1 MNLRRLGVLPAFAA
15 LLLSAPA
22 SAVGGGETPSS
33 FAKATEDKA
42 SEAAAAASTRPTE
55 DPPPSGVPGSA
66 PAASSSGEVTFT
78 RALIPDPPT
87 LGVPFRYEV
96 RFQGPAGT
104 RLFFPPKPAV
114 EPFHL
119 DGVACTGPAESP
131 SGEAS
136 AAAPGPLDVT
146 CTVNLRAFRL
156 GRLKLPT
163 IEVAWARP
171 GQASGGQ
178 GAVVVPAQ
186 IIEVQGTL
194 GNEASP
200 ALRAAYAPLPIH
212 ERDWPAILVAA
223 LLAAVAATT
232 ALTLLA
238 VLVLRRW
245 ILPRRFEKPK
255 VPAHVTAYGRLE
267 ALRPALQVDEPAR
280 DVFFAL
286 SEILR
291 EYLGNRYDFDAL
303 ELTTREAMARLD
315 GVDLQGVRPAEIE
328 DVLAFADLVKF
339 AKAPASRA
347 DAEDAFRRTRELVD
361 RTLYVAPET
370 PDQDVAA
377 PEFVPAPVLER
388 VAASAVD
395 LALPFPLLAAARL
408 ALPDVPPAWGL
419 AAFGATLVAWLA
431 LRDVTGPASP
441 GHRLFRH
448 RLLDE
453 HLDLLASRR
462 ARLKRNLLLLVPVI
476 GWTVELLVLAAVTR
490 TQRVGD
496 QWARTAVAVPAGQT
510 RQTGRALLF
519 LGLALAVALAGAW
532 AGAR

>member
-1 MNLRRLGVLPAFAA
+1 MNLRRLGVLPAFVA

-22 SAVGGGETPSS
+22 SAVGGGETPSL
-33 FAKATEDKA
+33 AAT
-42 SEAAAAASTRPTE
+42 ASTRPTE

-119 DGVACTGPAESP
+119 DGVACTGPAKSP
-131 SGEAS
+131 AGGATAE
-136 AAAPGPLDVT
+136 AAPGPLDVT
-146 CTVNLRAFRL
+146 CTVSLRAFRL
-156 GRLKLPT
+156 GRLKLPA
-163 IEVAWARP
+163 IEVAWALLRQGDGGQALP
-171 GQASGGQ
+171 GQSSGGQ
-178 GAVVVPAQ
+178 GAVTVPAQ
-186 IIEVQGTL
+186 VIEVQGTL

-200 ALRAAYAPLPIH
+200 ALRAAYAPLPIR

-267 ALRPALQVDEPAR
+267 ALRPALQVDEPGR
-280 DVFFAL
+280 DVFFAF

-315 GVDLQGVRPAEIE
+315 GVDLQGVQPAEIE

-347 DAEDAFRRTRELVD
+347 DAEDVFRRTRALVD
-361 RTLYVAPET
+361 RTLYVPPET
-370 PDQDVAA
+370 PDHDAAA

-419 AAFGATLVAWLA
+419 AAFGAILVAWLA
-431 LRDVTGPASP
+431 LRDAAGPASP

-453 HLDLLASRR
+453 RLDLLASRS

-496 QWARTAVAVPAGQT
+496 QWARTAVAVPARRP

-519 LGLALAVALAGAW
+519 LALAIVVALAGAW